1 MLARLFR
8 AIMDANQDVEE
19 EIHRIE
25 VILLVY
31 IGISSLILAIAY
43 GFMGK
48 VSSEEVFETTE
59 EIAGMLSIKAEALLS
74 NSLI

>member
-1 MLARLFR
+1 
-8 AIMDANQDVEE
+8 MDANQDVEE
-19 EIHRIE
+19 EVHRIE

-43 GFMGK
+43 GFLSK
-48 VSSEEVFETTE
+48 VSSEEVIETTK

-74 NSLI
+74 NSLV